1 MAASRNFIEPE
12 SKYVILAMNVIR
24 MIKLFGWEPRVNEQ
38 LAGKREDELQ
48 QYRKYRLL
56 ELANGMIKYVVLCR
70 VLLSGF

>member
-1 MAASRNFIEPE
+1 
-12 SKYVILAMNVIR
+12 MNVIR